1 VNAHRSNSTARHGL
15 PSSHSQREGVV
26 PGGLMSYGASISDAY
41 RQVGVYV
48 GRIFKGERPADLPV
62 IQSEVHSAAKT
73 CQHSR
78 ERDKKSLSVSDGNG
92 YR

>member
-1 VNAHRSNSTARHGL
+1 MKKERHTDRL
-15 PSSHSQREGVV
+15 RRR
-26 PGGLMSYGASISDAY
+26 Y
-41 RQVGVYV
+41 YV